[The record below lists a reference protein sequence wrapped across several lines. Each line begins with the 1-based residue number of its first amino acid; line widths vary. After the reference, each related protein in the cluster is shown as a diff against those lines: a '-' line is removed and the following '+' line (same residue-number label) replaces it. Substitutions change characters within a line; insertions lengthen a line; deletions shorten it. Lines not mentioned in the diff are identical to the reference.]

1 MSWDRPFAQPV
12 PLPEG
17 APAQTLRD
25 AADFIRKLPLPERDD
40 QEWRLAVQMLI
51 DAAEDRGPMLFAR
64 MGIVRALEAHVARTL
79 NPGGQGPGQGQDR
92 GQGNLKC
99 DRDASI

>member
-17 APAQTLRD
+17 PPAQTLRD
-25 AADFIRKLPLPERDD
+25 AADYVRKLPLSERDC

-51 DAAEDRGPMLFAR
+51 DAAEDRGPVLFAR
-64 MGIVRALEAHVARTL
+64 MGIVRALEARVERTTL
-79 NPGGQGPGQGQDR
+79 SPEPQGQDQDR
-92 GQGNLKC
+92 DKLKC